1 MVKLLISFGKFLLTV
16 KIDCRI
22 ILALLM
28 YFSQ

>member
-1 MVKLLISFGKFLLTV
+1 MKLLVSIGKFLLTV